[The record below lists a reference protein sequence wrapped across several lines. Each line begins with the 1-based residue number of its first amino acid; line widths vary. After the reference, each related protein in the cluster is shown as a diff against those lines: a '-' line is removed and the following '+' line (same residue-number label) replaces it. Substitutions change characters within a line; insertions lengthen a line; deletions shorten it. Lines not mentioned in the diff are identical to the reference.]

1 VEADEREDFVRRSL
15 RAWNESDWEGL
26 RSMWIADGEIVA
38 PEAWPES
45 GTFLGWPAI
54 EQQFRRLKDSWAEE
68 RTETV
73 SIESTGEAVLTH
85 TRWVVRGEASG
96 APLEV
101 EIWVLCEFEGELI
114 SKATYFMDAE
124 AARAAA
130 ERAA

>member
-1 VEADEREDFVRRSL
+1 VDPEEREDLVRRSIL
-15 RAWNESDWEGL
+15 AWNEDDWEGL
-26 RSMWIADGEIVA
+26 RSTWIANGEVVA

-45 GTFLGWPAI
+45 GTFFGWSAI

-68 RTETV
+68 RTEAV
-73 SIESTGEAVLTH
+73 SVESIGDAVLTH

-101 EIWVLCEFEGELI
+101 EIWMLCEFEGEQI
-114 SKATYFMDAE
+114 SRASYFMDAE

-130 ERAA
+130 ERAG